1 MVWNDRVPILPA
13 AREYVRQGI
22 APGGTHANMRFLA
35 DWVYTVPDITEFD
48 ELLLC
53 DAQTSGGLLAAVP
66 GDIAPSVVHQL
77 HAAGATWAA
86 LIGSIEPGEPGRI
99 VVRCAPQFG

>member
-1 MVWNDRVPILPA
+1 
-13 AREYVRQGI
+13 
-22 APGGTHANMRFLA
+22 MRFLA
-35 DWVYTVPDITEFD
+35 DWVDTVPDITAHD

-53 DAQTSGGLLAAVP
+53 DAQTSGGLLGAVP

-77 HAAGATWAA
+77 RAEGASWAA

-99 VVRCAPQFG
+99 VVRCSPQLG